1 MENRTNKR
9 MQWVIRLG
17 CILGLMTALCG
28 CSSTEVVKIAKYAAK
43 EALKTTAPQKDR
55 SEGESSSAKDA
66 DGKGSDSATQSLD
79 NLKDHAAYNGEPYV
93 ELNDNVPNFTT
104 REKNNT
110 KAFENYHR
118 LDALGRCG
126 TAYANICKE
135 LMPTEKRGAIGMVKP
150 SGWNTVKYDVVDGKY
165 LYNRCHLI
173 GFQLAGENAN
183 KKNLITGTRY
193 LNVDGMLPFE
203 DEVADYVKNTDHH
216 VLYRVTPVFKGD
228 NLVAEGVEMEAYSVE
243 DKGKG
248 ICFHVFV
255 YNVQPGVEINYADGK
270 SKLAEG
276 QQTAKNAGNK
286 PEVCPT
292 ADDYAV
298 QSYVLNNGSKK
309 FHKPDCSGAEKISAK
324 NKENFKGRRAE
335 LISKGY
341 SPCGI
346 CKP

>member
-9 MQWVIRLG
+9 MQWVIRFG

-28 CSSTEVVKIAKYAAK
+28 CSSTEVVKVAKYAAK
-43 EALKTTAPQKDR
+43 EALKTTAPQQDR

-66 DGKGSDSATQSLD
+66 DGKDSDSATQSLD

-203 DEVADYVKNTDHH
+203 DEVADYVKDTDHH

-255 YNVQPGVEINYADGK
+255 YNVQPGVTIDYATGK
-270 SKLAEG
+270 SRL
-276 QQTAKNAGNK
+276 
-286 PEVCPT
+286 
-292 ADDYAV
+292 
-298 QSYVLNNGSKK
+298 SK
-309 FHKPDCSGAEKISAK
+309 
-324 NKENFKGRRAE
+324 
-335 LISKGY
+335 
-341 SPCGI
+341 
-346 CKP
+346 

>member
-28 CSSTEVVKIAKYAAK
+28 CSSTEVVKVAKYAAK
-43 EALKTTAPQKDR
+43 EALKTTVPQQDR

-66 DGKGSDSATQSLD
+66 DGIGSDSATQSLD
-79 NLKDHAAYNGEPYV
+79 NLKDHAAYNGKPYV

-203 DEVADYVKNTDHH
+203 DEVADYVKDTDHH

-255 YNVQPGVEINYADGK
+255 YNVQPGVTI
-270 SKLAEG
+270 
-276 QQTAKNAGNK
+276 
-286 PEVCPT
+286 
-292 ADDYAV
+292 DYATGE
-298 QSYVLNNGSKK
+298 SRLSK
-309 FHKPDCSGAEKISAK
+309 
-324 NKENFKGRRAE
+324 
-335 LISKGY
+335 
-341 SPCGI
+341 
-346 CKP
+346 

>member
-9 MQWVIRLG
+9 MQWVIRFG
-17 CILGLMTALCG
+17 CVLGLMTALCG
-28 CSSTEVVKIAKYAAK
+28 CSSTEVVKVAKYAAK
-43 EALKTTAPQKDR
+43 EALKTTAPQQDR

-66 DGKGSDSATQSLD
+66 DGKDSDSATQSLD
-79 NLKDHAAYNGEPYV
+79 NLKDYAAYNGEPYV

-118 LDALGRCG
+118 LDTLGRCG

-203 DEVADYVKNTDHH
+203 DEVADYVKDTDHH

-228 NLVAEGVEMEAYSVE
+228 NIVAEGVEMEAYSVE

-255 YNVQPGVEINYADGK
+255 YNVQPGVTI
-270 SKLAEG
+270 
-276 QQTAKNAGNK
+276 
-286 PEVCPT
+286 
-292 ADDYAV
+292 DYATGE
-298 QSYVLNNGSKK
+298 SRLSK
-309 FHKPDCSGAEKISAK
+309 
-324 NKENFKGRRAE
+324 
-335 LISKGY
+335 
-341 SPCGI
+341 
-346 CKP
+346 